1 MAKRPI
7 VVDTTIDSPLAAF
20 GVNLAKDVPIPKALA
35 PGLFVRHVRRRNE
48 LRKRW
53 VGYVKPQAACIRR
66 KGVRGLT
73 TRLASTVFFVCFVVQ
88 IFIVIGLWARPAP
101 GNPWLKILYSKV
113 LRWFWWASKTRPHP
127 TVHSTFQFGSSI
139 VAQTVR

>member
-48 LRKRW
+48 PRKRG
-53 VGYVKPQAACIRR
+53 VVYVKRPAVRIRR
-66 KGVRGLT
+66 KKSPGADAP
-73 TRLASTVFFVCFVVQ
+73 RLALAVFFVC
-88 IFIVIGLWARPAP
+88 PA
-101 GNPWLKILYSKV
+101 W
-113 LRWFWWASKTRPHP
+113 
-127 TVHSTFQFGSSI
+127 
-139 VAQTVR
+139 

>member
-48 LRKRW
+48 PRKRR
-53 VGYVKPQAACIRR
+53 VGYVKPKAACIRR
-66 KGVRGLT
+66 KKSPGADEP
-73 TRLASTVFFVCFVVQ
+73 RLASTVICVV
-88 IFIVIGLWARPAP
+88 LC
-101 GNPWLKILYSKV
+101 
-113 LRWFWWASKTRPHP
+113 AS
-127 TVHSTFQFGSSI
+127 VVELF
-139 VAQTVR
+139 